1 MVDELPDVIIRPAT
15 VDDAEQIAAVHIASW
30 REAYAGAVPEEY
42 LARMDVGERAGRWR
56 AVLEPRPGNETQ
68 VWVAEDEDD
77 HHVVGFASVGPS
89 RDEDAERTT
98 VEIYTIYLE
107 PAAWGRGVARRLM
120 RTLLER
126 VPAGAAVT
134 LWVLGTNERA
144 HHFYRRHGFMADGV
158 ERLTPYDHEQLREIR
173 FVRR

>member
-1 MVDELPDVIIRPAT
+1 MVDDLPDVIIRPAT

-42 LARMDVGERAGRWR
+42 LARMDVHERATRWQS
-56 AVLEPRPGNETQ
+56 VLESSARDDIQ
-68 VWVAEDEDD
+68 VWVAEDEEDG
-77 HHVVGFASVGPS
+77 HVVGFASVGPS

-120 RTLLER
+120 RTLLEH
-126 VPAGAAVT
+126 VPAGATVT
-134 LWVLGTNERA
+134 LWVLSTNERA

-158 ERLTPYDHEQLREIR
+158 ERLSPYDHEQLREIR